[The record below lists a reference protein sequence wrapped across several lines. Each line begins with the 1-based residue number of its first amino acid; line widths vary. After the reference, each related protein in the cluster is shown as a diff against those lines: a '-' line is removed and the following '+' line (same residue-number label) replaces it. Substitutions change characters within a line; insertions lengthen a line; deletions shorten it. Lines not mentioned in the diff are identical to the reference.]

1 MAREAVSRQ
10 LAALGGQ
17 PRVRT
22 KAGTDEPFVTDNG
35 GNILDVAG
43 LAIADP
49 VALETQINQIVGVVA
64 VGLFAQRGADV
75 CLLGTGD
82 GVKTLTF

>member
-1 MAREAVSRQ
+1 
-10 LAALGGQ
+10 
-17 PRVRT
+17 VRT